1 MNESAIL
8 DVTRQGLLVAAMVSL
23 PVLAVALFIG
33 IIVSVFQALTQ
44 VQEMTLT
51 YVPKLLGAAFVTVL
65 LGGWMMSTLVSFM
78 RFCFDHAA
86 GVTR

>member
-1 MNESAIL
+1 M
-8 DVTRQGLLVAAMVSL
+8 TRQGLIVAAMVSL

-33 IIVSVFQALTQ
+33 VLVSVFQALTQ

-51 YVPKLLGAAFVTVL
+51 YVPKLMGAAMVVVL
-65 LGGWMMSTLVSFM
+65 MGGWMLTTLVGFM
-78 RFCFDHAA
+78 RFCFEHAA